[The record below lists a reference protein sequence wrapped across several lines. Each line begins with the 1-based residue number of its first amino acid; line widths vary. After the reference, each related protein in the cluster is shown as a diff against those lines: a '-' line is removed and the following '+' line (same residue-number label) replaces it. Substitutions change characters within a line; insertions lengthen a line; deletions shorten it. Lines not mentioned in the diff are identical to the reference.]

1 ILCRNG
7 TGVPQDYAEAAHWF
21 SLAAAQGNAEAEYE
35 LGRFYYIGQGVA
47 QDFDE
52 AHRLYQAAADQ
63 GHADGLYEVAE
74 QAYLDNLLDSLD
86 ASEAAAQPYT
96 DEFEYED
103 APEPTPDEIAAA
115 DEASRRYDELQKFD
129 ATPLFHK
136 ALEAYERD
144 AAAGS
149 THAMTRA

>member
-1 ILCRNG
+1 
-7 TGVPQDYAEAAHWF
+7 
-21 SLAAAQGNAEAEYE
+21 
-35 LGRFYYIGQGVA
+35 
-47 QDFDE
+47 
-52 AHRLYQAAADQ
+52 
-63 GHADGLYEVAE
+63 
-74 QAYLDNLLDSLD
+74 
-86 ASEAAAQPYT
+86 
-96 DEFEYED
+96 D

-149 THAMTRA
+149 THAMTRAGDMYYKHEGTPADNARAYARFSQAATLGDAYGQVRVGQMTELGEGVEKNEVEAVRIYRALADKGDMNGETNLARMQELGRGGLDADMPEAIRLYSLAAK